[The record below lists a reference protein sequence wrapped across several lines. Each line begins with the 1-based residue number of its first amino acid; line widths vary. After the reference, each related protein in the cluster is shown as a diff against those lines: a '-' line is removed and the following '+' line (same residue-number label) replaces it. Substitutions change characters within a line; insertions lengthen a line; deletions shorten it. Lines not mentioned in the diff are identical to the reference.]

1 MTFST
6 GVPRELPGGVTISK
20 AWGATS
26 IALLG
31 AKGFN
36 IGRKK
41 NRSELA
47 EYRNFLGEVDADAIS
62 RVNSSD
68 HAPRDF
74 NQQDALLRQSEL
86 PFRRGGVT
94 KLPSSITDSDLRRAQ
109 GSICPEVQRRVD
121 SEL

>member
-20 AWGATS
+20 AWGTTS

-41 NRSELA
+41 NRPELA

-62 RVNSSD
+62 RMNSSD

-74 NQQDALLRQSEL
+74 NQQDAYALAFHLDL
-86 PFRRGGVT
+86 GGGEQFVT
-94 KLPSSITDSDLRRAQ
+94 SLADLIECADVMGVVRRAHDPA
-109 GSICPEVQRRVD
+109 C
-121 SEL
+121 